1 MRLVPRRWHNE
12 GWVCSIKGHV
22 VPALGA
28 ARLRPEDATIGVDLE
43 DGTRVSRCL
52 RCDLWMRTAP
62 PAAGTAA
69 YDVVPPLTDI
79 ELPRRGKPLEDAIF
93 LRLIAIDK

>member
-12 GWVCSIKGHV
+12 TWVCSIKGHV
-22 VPALGA
+22 VPAEGA

-52 RCDLWMRTAP
+52 RCDLWMRCQ
-62 PAAGTAA
+62 
-69 YDVVPPLTDI
+69 
-79 ELPRRGKPLEDAIF
+79 R
-93 LRLIAIDK
+93 